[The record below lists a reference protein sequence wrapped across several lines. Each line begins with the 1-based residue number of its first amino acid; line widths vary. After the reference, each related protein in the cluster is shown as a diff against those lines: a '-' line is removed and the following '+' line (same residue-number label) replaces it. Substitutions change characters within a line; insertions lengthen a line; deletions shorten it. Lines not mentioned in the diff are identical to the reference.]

1 MQTPGTFGVV
11 SSYLDPARAAAA
23 GTIPGALINSVDAG
37 GPAAAAGLQAGDI
50 VTSVNGIAMDATHPF
65 DPASLGLSPGDT
77 AEVTVVRGT
86 TTQTIAVQVGGPVS
100 SPSPA
105 SS

>member
-1 MQTPGTFGVV
+1 
-11 SSYLDPARAAAA
+11 
-23 GTIPGALINSVDAG
+23 
-37 GPAAAAGLQAGDI
+37 
-50 VTSVNGIAMDATHPF
+50 MDATHPF
-65 DPASLGLSPGDT
+65 DPASLGFSPGDT

-86 TTQTIAVQVGGPVS
+86 TTQTIAVQVGGSVS